1 MENLV
6 RNHESAL
13 TTSRRNGLRLFDRNF
28 FLLVF
33 KQITLYCLEELYCP
47 ELVVAIRLRD
57 VIERSKVDDN
67 FDPDVSCLEGYSLP
81 LQYLIPC
88 RHWIYYFYRTN

>member
-13 TTSRRNGLRLFDRNF
+13 TTSRRNGLRLFDRDF

-33 KQITLYCLEELYCP
+33 KQIILYCLKELYCP
-47 ELVVAIRLRD
+47 ELVVAIQLGD
-57 VIERSKVDDN
+57 VIERGEVDDN
-67 FDPDVSCLEGYSLP
+67 FDLDVGCLEGCSLP

-88 RHWIYYFYRTN
+88 RH